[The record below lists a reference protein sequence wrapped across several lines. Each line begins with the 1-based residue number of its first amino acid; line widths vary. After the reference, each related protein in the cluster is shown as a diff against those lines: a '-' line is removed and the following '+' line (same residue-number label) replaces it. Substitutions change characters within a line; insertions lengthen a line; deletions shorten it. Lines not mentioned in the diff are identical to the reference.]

1 MYNFNNYYKF
11 MCDSIID
18 NLNRNPDAVATNN
31 ANAVSQAYIHIDQH
45 DPESD
50 RKFTETRVDPNTN
63 KVIEVD
69 ITDKVLYVNAATGV
83 MFIYN
88 TCHKND
94 PTFGYGLRAPGWIPF
109 AGAVTK

>member
-1 MYNFNNYYKF
+1 MADIEIEY
-11 MCDSIID
+11 D
-18 NLNRNPDAVATNN
+18 
-31 ANAVSQAYIHIDQH
+31 
-45 DPESD
+45 E
-50 RKFTETRVDPNTN
+50 
-63 KVIEVD
+63 EVD

-83 MFIYN
+83 TFIYN